1 MLLFF
6 LGRLSRSLAF
16 GGRSF
21 ALAALCL
28 SRSGVILVLLTGSL
42 SLFVEDFE
50 LFLGQLLS
58 GSLLL
63 SE

>member
-6 LGRLSRSLAF
+6 LGRLSGGFTF

-21 ALAALCL
+21 ALAALSL
-28 SRSGVILVLLTGSL
+28 SSSGVLLVLLSGSL
-42 SLFVEDFE
+42 SLFVDNLE

-63 SE
+63 F